1 MASTY
6 NFKCIYQKAGLA
18 YNPSSPVTITISD
31 GLNILVSSDPVSNG
45 VIDGERRYSYNG
57 NDNLNL
63 VAIFHTNDASVDKQD
78 LSSIPD
84 AIQPDNIG
92 IAAIKAQTDQ
102 IVFTNSLTDVNVV
115 TWNGDSVPPI
125 SSGGTLVPSG
135 SYTIGNLVTVSVIFR
150 DNNDDPV
157 DPSTITLEIRNPNN
171 VVSTYVYGASAIVR
185 DDVGKY
191 HYDIDVQIAG
201 LWTYFWQGGGAGQ
214 GSGGRSF
221 NVIDPFI
228 PPVQVPLF

>member
-1 MASTY
+1 MTTTY
-6 NFKCIYQKAGLA
+6 NFKCLYTKAGVA
-18 YNPSSPVTITISD
+18 FNPSSAPIISIDD
-31 GLNILVSSDPVSNG
+31 GTNILVASDVTLPAALV
-45 VIDGERRYSYNG
+45 GEFRYSYIG
-57 NDNLNL
+57 IDNLNL
-63 VAIFHTNDASVDKQD
+63 MGLFHTNDTSVDKQD
-78 LSSIPD
+78 LSIVPD
-84 AIQPDNIG
+84 IVPPDNAS

-135 SYTIGNLVTVSVIFR
+135 SYTIGNLVTVSVVFR
-150 DNNDDPV
+150 DSNGDPT
-157 DPSTITLEIRNPNN
+157 DPSTITLEVRDPNN
-171 VVSTYVYGASAIVR
+171 VVNTYVYGASAIVR

-191 HYDIDVQIAG
+191 HYDIDVEVAG

-214 GSGGRSF
+214 GSGGRTF
-221 NVIDPFI
+221 NVVNPFV